1 MGKATNC
8 HQPLSILDQSCLN
21 REGNLVNSHP
31 PIPELVGKLLLADP
45 SLRDGTFHKA
55 VILVGEHSA
64 GEGAFGLIL
73 NQPTG
78 QTVGDLL
85 QNKDFETLAE
95 VAVHHGGPVSREHL
109 TFAAFWEKDGTF
121 DFAIRISAEEA
132 AAYVRLPGTVVRAFV
147 GYSGWAKEQL
157 EGEMD
162 RESWTIFTPDPQ
174 LLTKVHDI
182 TLWKKLMSNI
192 SPYHRLLADVPTEV
206 MAN

>member
-1 MGKATNC
+1 MN
-8 HQPLSILDQSCLN
+8 P
-21 REGNLVNSHP
+21 HP
-31 PIPELVGKLLLADP
+31 PIPELAGKLLLAAP

-55 VILVGEHSA
+55 VILLAEHSA
-64 GEGAFGLIL
+64 EEGAFGLIL

-85 QNKDFETLAE
+85 KNKDFEALAK

-109 TFAAFWEKDGTF
+109 TFAAFWEKDDAF

-132 AAYVRLPGTVVRAFV
+132 AAYVRLPGTIVRAFV
-147 GYSGWAKEQL
+147 GYSGWTKDQL

-162 RESWTIFTPDPQ
+162 QESWIARDPDPR
-174 LLTKVHDI
+174 LLTEVHDI
-182 TLWKKLMSNI
+182 TLWKKLMSSI
-192 SPYHRLLADVPTEV
+192 SPFHRLLADAPAEV